1 MGDAMQTLTARRQSV
16 TVMTV
21 NTLRT
26 HLESISNRACRFT
39 VYKVHR
45 DRVSVRGE
53 YVLAGKKKQS
63 YVLLPAYPTGYPDDA
78 HCNNLNVVLD
88 PIAFED
94 VDSCTER
101 EEFAPLLG
109 DETLAN
115 YDRTHPHASMPF
127 SRCC

>member
-1 MGDAMQTLTARRQSV
+1 MQTLTTRRQSV

-26 HLESISNRACRFT
+26 HLDSISSRTRRFT
-39 VYKVHR
+39 IHKVQR

-53 YVLAGKKKQS
+53 YALLGKKKLS
-63 YVLLPAYPTGYPDDA
+63 YVVLPAYPTGYPDDA
-78 HCNNLNVVLD
+78 LCNNLNVVLEPLD
-88 PIAFED
+88 FID
-94 VDSCTER
+94 VDTCTER

-109 DETLAN
+109 VEMLA
-115 YDRTHPHASMPF
+115 YYERMHPHAGMPF